1 MVRCSRGNVKKTI
14 KLFNLSDLFIY
25 QRLMKTVVLTGLALC
40 LISCGDKVLETKKSD
55 SGSNNEFTL
64 TLTISDDIV
73 YLNSSIKVTAVVER
87 KVHYDSLDGYI
98 NMFMRMDA
106 VGGKIDGQNFTS
118 ASSTSTS
125 PASITVSIDKEVG
138 SKFEALAFFLPSY
151 SYSATKYDTKGNL
164 IKPEEYYNF
173 MEKGQVSASFDN
185 INVTIP
191 VNMVEPR

>member
-1 MVRCSRGNVKKTI
+1 MVRCFRGNVKKTI

-98 NMFMRMDA
+98 NMFMKMDA

-118 ASSTSTS
+118 VSSTSTS
-125 PASITVSIDKEVG
+125 PASIIVSIDKEVG

>member
-25 QRLMKTVVLTGLALC
+25 QRLLKTVVLTGLALC

-64 TLTISDDIV
+64 TLSISDDIV

-173 MEKGQVSASFDN
+173 MQKGQVSASFDN
-185 INVTIP
+185 INVTLPI
-191 VNMVEPR
+191 NMVEPR

>member
-1 MVRCSRGNVKKTI
+1 MVRCFRGNVKKTI

-87 KVHYDSLDGYI
+87 KVHKDSINGFI
-98 NMFMRMDA
+98 NMSMRMDA

-118 ASSTSTS
+118 VSSTSNS

>member
-98 NMFMRMDA
+98 NMFMKMDA

>member
-1 MVRCSRGNVKKTI
+1 MCIRDR
-14 KLFNLSDLFIY
+14 FIY
-25 QRLMKTVVLTGLALC
+25 QRLIKTVVLTGLAIC
-40 LISCGDKVLETKKSD
+40 LISCGDKVLDTKQSN
-55 SGSNNEFTL
+55 SGSNNDFIL

-87 KVHYDSLDGYI
+87 KIHYDSLDGYV
-98 NMFMRMDA
+98 NMKIMMDA

-118 ASSTSTS
+118 VSSTSTI
-125 PASITVSIDKEVG
+125 PAKITVSMDNEVG

-151 SYSATKYDTKGNL
+151 SYSATKK
-164 IKPEEYYNF
+164 EYSNY
-173 MEKGQVSASFDN
+173 MQKGQVSASFDN

>member
-1 MVRCSRGNVKKTI
+1 MKKI
-14 KLFNLSDLFIY
+14 
-25 QRLMKTVVLTGLALC
+25 VLTGLALC
-40 LISCGDKVLETKKSD
+40 LISCGDKVLDTKQSD

-87 KVHYDSLDGYI
+87 KIHYDSLDGYV
-98 NMFMRMDA
+98 NMKIMMDA

-118 ASSTSTS
+118 VSSTSTT
-125 PASITVSIDKEVG
+125 PASIYTKIDFEVG
-138 SKFEALAFFLPSY
+138 SQFEILAFFLPSY

-173 MEKGQVSASFDN
+173 MKRGQVSASFDN
-185 INVTIP
+185 INVTLPI
-191 VNMVEPR
+191 NMVEPR

>member
-1 MVRCSRGNVKKTI
+1 VKKTI

-25 QRLMKTVVLTGLALC
+25 QRLMKTVLLSGLALC
-40 LISCGDKVLETKKSD
+40 LISCGDKVLDTKKSD
-55 SGSNNEFTL
+55 SGSNNDFIL

-87 KVHYDSLDGYI
+87 KVHYDSLDSYVTMKI
-98 NMFMRMDA
+98 MMDA

-118 ASSTSTS
+118 VSSTSNT
-125 PASITVSIDKEVG
+125 PASITVSMDKEVG
-138 SKFEALAFFLPSY
+138 SQFEALAFFLPTY
-151 SYSATKYDTKGNL
+151 SYSSTKK
-164 IKPEEYYNF
+164 EYSGY
-173 MEKGQVSASFDN
+173 MQKGQVSASFDN

>member
-1 MVRCSRGNVKKTI
+1 MKKTI

-25 QRLMKTVVLTGLALC
+25 QRLMKKVVLTGLALC
-40 LISCGDKVLETKKSD
+40 LISCSDKVLDTKQSD
-55 SGSNNEFTL
+55 SGSNNDFTL

-73 YLNSSIKVTAVVER
+73 YLNSSIKVTAVIER
-87 KVHYDSLDGYI
+87 RVDGTSI
-98 NMFMRMDA
+98 TDKMMMDA

-118 ASSTSTS
+118 VSSTSTI
-125 PASITVSIDKEVG
+125 PAKITVSMDNEVG

-151 SYSATKYDTKGNL
+151 SYSTTKDVALYDTK
-164 IKPEEYYNF
+164 EYSNY
-173 MEKGQVSASFDN
+173 MQKGQVSASFDN

>member
-1 MVRCSRGNVKKTI
+1 VKKTI

-25 QRLMKTVVLTGLALC
+25 QRLIKTVVLTGLAIC
-40 LISCGDKVLETKKSD
+40 LISCGDKVLDTKQSN
-55 SGSNNEFTL
+55 SGSNNDFIL

-87 KVHYDSLDGYI
+87 KIHYDSLDGYV
-98 NMFMRMDA
+98 NMKIMMDA

-118 ASSTSTS
+118 VSSTSTL

-138 SKFEALAFFLPSY
+138 SKFEVLAFFLPSY

-173 MEKGQVSASFDN
+173 MKKGQVSASFDN
-185 INVTIP
+185 INVTLPI
-191 VNMVEPR
+191 NMVEPR

>member
-1 MVRCSRGNVKKTI
+1 MGRCSRGNVKKTI

-25 QRLMKTVVLTGLALC
+25 QRLIKTVVLTGLALC

-87 KVHYDSLDGYI
+87 KIHYDSLDGYV
-98 NMFMRMDA
+98 NMKIMMDA

-118 ASSTSTS
+118 VSSTSTS

-173 MEKGQVSASFDN
+173 MQKGQVSASFDN
-185 INVTIP
+185 INVTLP

>member
-98 NMFMRMDA
+98 NMFMKMDA

-118 ASSTSTS
+118 VSSTSTS

>member
-1 MVRCSRGNVKKTI
+1 MVRCFRGNVKKTI

-118 ASSTSTS
+118 VYSTSTS